1 MVQWLI
7 FMFSLSIHKCNH
19 LKMFYT
25 FLLYIICFCVGSVVN
40 IFELPF
46 SLTSYFVHV
55 AYPFL
60 FHLYIQSA

>member
-25 FLLYIICFCVGSVVN
+25 FLFYIICFCVGSVVN
-40 IFELPF
+40 LFELPF